1 MQGALLWWA
10 ADKQKTLPRAG
21 GEAFFV
27 CPFQDRVND
36 KKVNEENSNVIA
48 VCVFNAQAASANCIS
63 QICRFERHYFEN
75 CDKNKGMCGAE
86 FAAPK

>member
-1 MQGALLWWA
+1 VQGAFLWWA

-36 KKVNEENSNVIA
+36 KKVNEENSI
-48 VCVFNAQAASANCIS
+48 I
-63 QICRFERHYFEN
+63 IE
-75 CDKNKGMCGAE
+75 G
-86 FAAPK
+86 